1 MSDHLNPIQT
11 YALRLIAQAP
21 FSVVR
26 IAGEAGWVARN
37 DDRSLSAKFQT
48 QTMTALERHG
58 LVTINRGKASITARG
73 KRFLQ
78 AEGK

>member
-1 MSDHLNPIQT
+1 MSDHLSPIQSL
-11 YALRLIAQAP
+11 ALCLIAQGP
-21 FSVVR
+21 FSAVR
-26 IAGEAGWVARN
+26 IAGGAGWAAGN
-37 DDRSLSAKFQT
+37 DHRRFQT

-58 LVTINRGKASITARG
+58 LVTINRGKASITGRG